1 MVHCQWQGSIPHDL
15 SGAVRLC
22 ENDTVGMRVRHR
34 RTLRGTLAAVFATF
48 VALTS
53 HILGG
58 GSFPTAM
65 GVIVPLALSILVCV
79 LLAGRRLSLP
89 RLTVSVGISQTL
101 FHLLFSLF
109 TPVTSGSPTASARSD
124 NGLAA
129 LLGSHSHH
137 SPAHGAHHASMQSTP
152 GGLVQTT
159 HGSAAMPAAM
169 DGSAG
174 AAVEMHSHSS
184 PTMLFAHC
192 LAGIVTIAMIYWAE
206 RLPIMLGDF
215 ARLIIRAVIPRLVVL
230 RTPIEK
236 PRSLNG
242 FEPELPRSLGV
253 CRSPVLRR
261 GPPQPAF

>member
-1 MVHCQWQGSIPHDL
+1 
-15 SGAVRLC
+15 
-22 ENDTVGMRVRHR
+22 MRVRHR
-34 RTLRGTLAAVFATF
+34 RALRGTLAAVFATF

-65 GVIVPLALSILVCV
+65 GIIVPLALSTFVCV

-109 TPVTSGSPTASARSD
+109 TPHSSGSPTASAQSGG
-124 NGLAA
+124 GLAA
-129 LLGSHSHH
+129 LLGSHSQH
-137 SPAHGAHHASMQSTP
+137 STSHGADHASMHSMH
-152 GGLVQTT
+152 GGAMPMT
-159 HGSAAMPAAM
+159 HDSAAMSAT
-169 DGSAG
+169 DGSIG
-174 AAVEMHSHSS
+174 AAAEMHSHSS
-184 PTMLFAHC
+184 PAMLLAHC
-192 LAGIVTIAMIYWAE
+192 LAGVVTIAMIYWAE
-206 RLPIMLGDF
+206 RLPIMLGEF

-230 RTPIEK
+230 RAPIEK
-236 PRSLNG
+236 PRSLFG
-242 FEPELPRSLGV
+242 FEPELPRNLGV

>member
-1 MVHCQWQGSIPHDL
+1 MVHCLAQGSIPHDH
-15 SGAVRLC
+15 SGGFHLC
-22 ENDTVGMRVRHR
+22 ENVSVEMEVRHR
-34 RTLRGTLAAVFATF
+34 RALRGTLAAVFATF

-65 GVIVPLALSILVCV
+65 GVIVPLALSTLVCV
-79 LLAGRRLSLP
+79 LLAGHRLSLP

-109 TPVTSGSPTASARSD
+109 TPHASGSPTASAQSGG
-124 NGLAA
+124 GLAA

-137 SPAHGAHHASMQSTP
+137 STSHGADHESMHSMHGSAMP
-152 GGLVQTT
+152 MT
-159 HGSAAMPAAM
+159 HDSAAMPAM
-169 DGSAG
+169 DGSMG
-174 AAVEMHSHSS
+174 AAAEMHSHSS
-184 PTMLFAHC
+184 PAMLLAHC
-192 LAGIVTIAMIYWAE
+192 VAGIVTIAMIYWAE
-206 RLPIMLGDF
+206 RLPIMLGEF

-230 RTPIEK
+230 RAQIEK
-236 PRSLNG
+236 PRSLIG

>member
-109 TPVTSGSPTASARSD
+109 TPVTSRSPTASARSD

-137 SPAHGAHHASMQSTP
+137 SSTHGAHHAATQM
-152 GGLVQTT
+152 T
-159 HGSAAMPAAM
+159 HDSAVMPVM

-174 AAVEMHSHSS
+174 AAAEMHSHSS
-184 PTMLFAHC
+184 PAMLFAHC
-192 LAGIVTIAMIYWAE
+192 VAGIVTIAMIYWAE
-206 RLPIMLGDF
+206 RLPVMLGEF
-215 ARLIIRAVIPRLVVL
+215 ARLIISAVVPTLVVL
-230 RTPIEK
+230 RAPVEK
-236 PRSLNG
+236 PRSLIS

-261 GPPQPAF
+261 GPPLPAF